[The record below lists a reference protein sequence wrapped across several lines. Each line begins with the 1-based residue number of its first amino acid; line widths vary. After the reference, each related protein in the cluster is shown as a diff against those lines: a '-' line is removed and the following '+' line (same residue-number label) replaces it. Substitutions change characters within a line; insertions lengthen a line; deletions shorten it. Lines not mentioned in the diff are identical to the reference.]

1 MVVGMPGEVVF
12 VKHETGHA
20 VPPWCLYR
28 RPGLCNSDYILN
40 LLADFFLSLLDGS
53 ESLVDAASE
62 TLQLVMRRPLFW
74 PPSYVA
80 RRPELHPR
88 LQPFV
93 TPVVAVA
100 LLDYR

>member
-1 MVVGMPGEVVF
+1 MPFRHGAF
-12 VKHETGHA
+12 IGGQ
-20 VPPWCLYR
+20 C
-28 RPGLCNSDYILN
+28 LCNSDYILN

-53 ESLVDAASE
+53 ESSVDAASE
-62 TLQLVMRRPLFW
+62 TLQLVMSAPPFW

-100 LLDYR
+100 LLDHR